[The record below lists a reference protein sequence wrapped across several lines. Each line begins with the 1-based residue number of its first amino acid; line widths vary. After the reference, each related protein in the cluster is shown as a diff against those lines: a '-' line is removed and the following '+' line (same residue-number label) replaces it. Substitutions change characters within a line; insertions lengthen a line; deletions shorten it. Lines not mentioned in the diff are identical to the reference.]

1 MSLDYVGDGAKR
13 LPVAEHLSDFEYK
26 VLMQTYARHNSAM
39 GLSERSKYTLSH
51 IVKVDRNL
59 EDNCLNVHYD
69 SGEWWKYYSDYT
81 WG

>member
-1 MSLDYVGDGAKR
+1 MGLNYVGHNDER
-13 LPVAEHLSDFEYK
+13 LPVASHLNDFEHK

-39 GLSERSKYTLSH
+39 GLSERSEYTLSH

-59 EDNCLNVHYD
+59 EDNCLNVHYEN
-69 SGEWWKYYSDYT
+69 GEWWKYYPDFT